1 MPDETHQPD
10 DHRGIDPDLEATP
23 DEDLVPED
31 DRVIGTA
38 FRWSLGV
45 ALVLAVLAVS
55 IALLLGREGAVE
67 EAVDIETVAPTEV
80 TRRAEPPTVQF
91 SDVTEA
97 SGIDYS
103 HFTGATG
110 EKLLPEAMGGGGG
123 FVDYD
128 QDGLPDIIFIGGTS
142 WPHDPPAAHPP
153 SVVVYRN
160 LGGGRFENVTTA
172 VNLAGTD
179 FYGMGL
185 ATADYDADGRVDL
198 FVTAVGANRLFRNT
212 PSGFVDATDG
222 AGVAGAPDA
231 WSTGAAFV
239 DHDGDGDLDLFVCN
253 YVKWSRAIDLELD
266 YRLTGVGRAYGP
278 PLNYEGTDSYLYRNN
293 GDGTFTDVSEEAGI
307 RIQNPATGLPVGK
320 ALAVA
325 VLDADQDGHSD
336 LVVANDTVQN
346 FFFRNLGDGT
356 FEEGGELSGL
366 AYDRNG
372 SATGAMGLDT
382 GHHRNNDDL
391 GFVMGNFANEMTSL
405 YVSQGDPTL
414 YADEAI
420 TDGIGALTRT
430 SLSFGVLFL
439 DYDLDGWLDLMQSN
453 GHLEE
458 EIATVD
464 PSQSYEQ
471 PAQLF
476 WNGGGVGA
484 GFIGLQADATGDFA
498 DPIVGR
504 GSSYGDIDGDGDLDV
519 LLMQVGGRPLLLRND
534 QALGHHWL
542 RLKLVGRSPNREAL
556 GARVTLSAGGST
568 QHRAVAT
575 SRSYLSQVERTLTF
589 GLGDA
594 ETIDSLT
601 IEWPDG
607 TAQTVPEIDIDG
619 LRVIQQEP

>member
-10 DHRGIDPDLEATP
+10 DHRAIDPDLEATP

-67 EAVDIETVAPTEV
+67 EAVDMETVAPTAV
-80 TRRAEPPTVQF
+80 TRRAEPPTVRF
-91 SDVTEA
+91 SDVTAA
-97 SGIDYS
+97 SGIDYA

-128 QDGLPDIIFIGGTS
+128 DDGLPDIILIGGTS
-142 WPHDPPAAHPP
+142 WPHDPPATHPP

-212 PSGFVDATDG
+212 PSGFVDVTDSS
-222 AGVAGAPDA
+222 GVAGADDA
-231 WSTGAAFV
+231 WSSGAAFV

-307 RIQNPATGLPVGK
+307 RIRNPATGLPVGK

-420 TDGIGALTRT
+420 TDGIGAP
-430 SLSFGVLFL
+430 
-439 DYDLDGWLDLMQSN
+439 DPDLPIIRRALPRLRPRWL
-453 GHLEE
+453 
-458 EIATVD
+458 A
-464 PSQSYEQ
+464 
-471 PAQLF
+471 
-476 WNGGGVGA
+476 
-484 GFIGLQADATGDFA
+484 
-498 DPIVGR
+498 
-504 GSSYGDIDGDGDLDV
+504 
-519 LLMQVGGRPLLLRND
+519 
-534 QALGHHWL
+534 
-542 RLKLVGRSPNREAL
+542 
-556 GARVTLSAGGST
+556 
-568 QHRAVAT
+568 
-575 SRSYLSQVERTLTF
+575 
-589 GLGDA
+589 
-594 ETIDSLT
+594 
-601 IEWPDG
+601 
-607 TAQTVPEIDIDG
+607 
-619 LRVIQQEP
+619 